1 MGALSVIHSGVDF
14 NAPQIKLIKDTVAKD
29 TNNEEFNLF
38 MEVAKRSGLD
48 PFRKQIHAVVYGK
61 KAKDQSKRKMSI
73 ITGIDGFRSI
83 AARSGRYRPDEN
95 EAEYEYDP
103 ELKGPLNPL
112 GLVKATVT
120 INISDDAGSWHP
132 VRGWAYWDEFAAIKD
147 EMGENDQGR
156 WAKTGNQTLDGQWP
170 KMPRVMLAKCFD
182 VETEILTSQGFQRF
196 SAVTAPVMQVT
207 AGGLEPVSAAPF
219 RQPYAGP
226 MVTLD
231 SDDLNFCVTPNHDM
245 VTTAGKVEAGAMYE
259 TARARPVHFIPR
271 IAPARALDAEVS
283 DAALQLAA
291 AYLADG
297 ADTSATGFRIAVS
310 RVRKVEALRA
320 IGLHRSETVKNDAGR
335 VAHTATRDIT
345 SAADKVSLSYKF
357 EAAGGLVA
365 AGKVVDLALLTALSQ
380 RQARLFADTLMAF
393 DGSTQANGVRRFQ
406 ASREGVMAAFELAA
420 VIGGYAV
427 SNRKSRVSD
436 ISTRPNYS
444 VTISDRNAIGV
455 RRWGRDY
462 NGLSTDNA
470 RGRTGLEFTPNA
482 SGDVWCVTVPSGQ
495 IVVRRNGFSMVC
507 GNCAEAQAIRK
518 AFPEQTSGIYEA
530 AELDRERVIELTAT
544 EVVGAFEEENRIA
557 RLGMTNSIILRLHP
571 TGNLESIQ
579 IGKVYDRVVEAS
591 ADWGL
596 HQLDTFLQG
605 NQPSLREFWAR
616 AKTDALE
623 LKAHLDSVRAK
634 LVAAE
639 KAEADAAEAEKAD
652 A

>member
-95 EAEYEYDP
+95 EAEYEYDQ

-156 WAKTGNQTLDGQWP
+156 WAKTGNQTLDGNWP
-170 KMPRVMLAKCFD
+170 KMPRVMLAK
-182 VETEILTSQGFQRF
+182 
-196 SAVTAPVMQVT
+196 
-207 AGGLEPVSAAPF
+207 
-219 RQPYAGP
+219 
-226 MVTLD
+226 
-231 SDDLNFCVTPNHDM
+231 
-245 VTTAGKVEAGAMYE
+245 
-259 TARARPVHFIPR
+259 
-271 IAPARALDAEVS
+271 
-283 DAALQLAA
+283 
-291 AYLADG
+291 
-297 ADTSATGFRIAVS
+297 
-310 RVRKVEALRA
+310 
-320 IGLHRSETVKNDAGR
+320 
-335 VAHTATRDIT
+335 
-345 SAADKVSLSYKF
+345 
-357 EAAGGLVA
+357 
-365 AGKVVDLALLTALSQ
+365 
-380 RQARLFADTLMAF
+380 
-393 DGSTQANGVRRFQ
+393 
-406 ASREGVMAAFELAA
+406 
-420 VIGGYAV
+420 
-427 SNRKSRVSD
+427 
-436 ISTRPNYS
+436 
-444 VTISDRNAIGV
+444 
-455 RRWGRDY
+455 
-462 NGLSTDNA
+462 
-470 RGRTGLEFTPNA
+470 
-482 SGDVWCVTVPSGQ
+482 
-495 IVVRRNGFSMVC
+495 
-507 GNCAEAQAIRK
+507 CAEAQAIRK

-557 RLGMTNSIILRLHP
+557 RLGMTNSVILRLHP

-634 LVAAE
+634 LVAAA
-639 KAEADAAEAEKAD
+639 KAEADAAAETEKAE